1 MKKMLSI
8 LTKPF
13 AAVAVIALIASC
25 DNANKNQNVQNPSA
39 LIDSVGNLVNQEKI
53 AYVNGDSLSEKYELF
68 IDARKTLEE
77 KIKKA
82 QNDLQAKS
90 QAFQREIAEYQ
101 EKAPTMSA
109 SERENTENRLARK
122 QEELGQLDQKASMSL
137 AEDESKEYEKVYN
150 SIADFLKKHAEE
162 NEYSVVL
169 TYSRS
174 NPTVLY
180 ADSKLDITT
189 EVLEGLN
196 KEYEENKEKKK
207 K

>member
-8 LTKPF
+8 FTKPF

-25 DNANKNQNVQNPSA
+25 DNANKNQNVQSSSA
-39 LIDSVGNLVNQEKI
+39 LIDSVGNLANQEKI

-196 KEYEENKEKKK
+196 KEYKENKEKKK
-207 K
+207 

>member
-8 LTKPF
+8 FTKPF

-25 DNANKNQNVQNPSA
+25 DNADKNQNVQTSSA
-39 LIDSVGNLVNQEKI
+39 LIDSVGNLANQEKI

-68 IDARKTLEE
+68 IEARKNLEE

-189 EVLEGLN
+189 DVLEGLN
-196 KEYEENKEKKK
+196 KEYKESKEKKK
-207 K
+207 

>member
-1 MKKMLSI
+1 
-8 LTKPF
+8 
-13 AAVAVIALIASC
+13 
-25 DNANKNQNVQNPSA
+25 
-39 LIDSVGNLVNQEKI
+39 
-53 AYVNGDSLSEKYELF
+53 
-68 IDARKTLEE
+68 
-77 KIKKA
+77 
-82 QNDLQAKS
+82 
-90 QAFQREIAEYQ
+90 
-101 EKAPTMSA
+101 
-109 SERENTENRLARK
+109 
-122 QEELGQLDQKASMSL
+122 MSL

-196 KEYEENKEKKK
+196 KEYKENKETKIRIAFQLEISIFIKTRRK
-207 K
+207 IHVSNELKPDECFFREMNGKEGSVVRWVPSSIQEYNS